1 MKIFITSLS
10 GGTGKT
16 VLAYNMAR
24 HSSKS
29 LLIDM
34 TSNRHL
40 SVIFN
45 TPMEG
50 SGYQTFQAG
59 HKNLDEL
66 IVKSDN
72 TSFLPRGA
80 EGEIKYES
88 LKEILAM
95 DGGGYDAI
103 IADFQAE
110 NTQKVLA
117 ICPFFD
123 IIIVP
128 MRCDVSVKAEVWLL
142 SKLKEAGIPIHIVPV
157 ILRNKSLDAKISTA
171 VRVDEK
177 KIRKNLPVNANSVF
191 TVEYEPEVHD
201 KTWQNQA
208 AEGKYAKV
216 ISIMMRYFAELKKDV
231 KIKS

>member
-1 MKIFITSLS
+1 MKILFSSLS

-24 HSSKS
+24 RFSKS
-29 LLIDM
+29 LLIDL
-34 TSNRHL
+34 TSNRHM

-66 IVKSDN
+66 LVKSDN
-72 TSFLPRGA
+72 ISFLPKGA
-80 EGEIKYES
+80 EGEIKNES
-88 LKEILAM
+88 LKEILNM
-95 DGGGYDAI
+95 DGGYDAI
-103 IADFQAE
+103 LVDFQAE
-110 NTQKVLA
+110 NTQNILA

-142 SKLKEAGIPIHIVPV
+142 SKLKEAGVPIHIVPV
-157 ILRNKSLDAKISTA
+157 ILRNKALDAKISTA
-171 VRVDEK
+171 VRVDEQ

-208 AEGKYAKV
+208 VEGKYAKV

-231 KIKS
+231 KIKN

>member
-1 MKIFITSLS
+1 MKILITSLS

-24 HSSKS
+24 RFSKS
-29 LLIDM
+29 LLIDL
-34 TSNRHL
+34 TSNRHM

-59 HKNLDEL
+59 YKNLDEL

-72 TSFLPRGA
+72 TSFLPKGA
-80 EGEIKYES
+80 EGDIKYES

-95 DGGGYDAI
+95 DGCGYDAI
-103 IADFQAE
+103 IVDFQAE

-123 IIIVP
+123 IVIIP
-128 MRCDVSVKAEVWLL
+128 IRCDVSVKAEVWLL
-142 SKLKEAGIPIHIVPV
+142 SKIKEAGLPIYVVPV
-157 ILRNKSLDAKISTA
+157 ILRNKSLDAKISIAT
-171 VRVDEK
+171 RVDEK
-177 KIRKNLPVNANSVF
+177 KIRKHLPVNANSIF
-191 TVEYEPEVHD
+191 TVEYDPEVHD
-201 KTWQNQA
+201 KTWQNQVV
-208 AEGKYAKV
+208 EGKYAKV
-216 ISIMMRYFAELKKDV
+216 VSIMIRHFAELKKDV
-231 KIKS
+231 KIKN

>member
-1 MKIFITSLS
+1 MKILITSLS

-16 VLAYNMAR
+16 VLAYNMSR
-24 HSSKS
+24 HFSKS
-29 LLIDM
+29 LLIDL
-34 TSNRHL
+34 TSNRHM

-45 TPMEG
+45 TPMDG

-59 HKNLDEL
+59 HKNIDEL

-72 TSFLPRGA
+72 ISFLPRGA

-88 LKEILAM
+88 LKEILDM
-95 DGGGYDAI
+95 DGGSYDSI
-103 IADFQAE
+103 IADFQAD

-117 ICPFFD
+117 ICPLFD
-123 IIIVP
+123 IIVVP

-142 SKLKEAGIPIHIVPV
+142 SKLKEAGVPIHIVPV
-157 ILRNKSLDAKISTA
+157 ILRNKSLDAKISIA

-191 TVEYEPEVHD
+191 TVDYDPDVHD

-208 AEGKYAKV
+208 DEKKYAKV
-216 ISIMMRYFAELKKDV
+216 ISIMKRYFAELKKDV
-231 KIKS
+231 KIKN

>member
-1 MKIFITSLS
+1 MKILITSLS

-16 VLAYNMAR
+16 VLAYNTAR
-24 HSSKS
+24 HFSKS
-29 LLIDM
+29 LLIDL
-34 TSNRHL
+34 TSNRHM

-72 TSFLPRGA
+72 ISFLPRGV
-80 EGEIKYES
+80 EGEIKHES

-95 DGGGYDAI
+95 SGYDAVI
-103 IADFQAE
+103 VDYQAE
-110 NTQKVLA
+110 NTQNILA

-123 IIIVP
+123 IVIVP

-142 SKLKEAGIPIHIVPV
+142 SKIKEAGLPIHVIPV
-157 ILRNKSLDAKISTA
+157 ILRNKALDAKISTA

-177 KIRKNLPVNANSVF
+177 KIRKNLPVNANLIF
-191 TVEYEPEVHD
+191 TMEYDPEIHD
-201 KTWQNQA
+201 KTWRNQA
-208 AEGKYAKV
+208 VEGKYAKV

-231 KIKS
+231 KIKN

>member
-1 MKIFITSLS
+1 MKILITSLS

-16 VLAYNMAR
+16 VMAYNMVR
-24 HSSKS
+24 HFSKS
-29 LLIDM
+29 LLIDL
-34 TSNRHL
+34 TSNRHM

-45 TPMEG
+45 TSMEG

-72 TSFLPRGA
+72 ISFLPKGA
-80 EGEIKYES
+80 EGDIKYES

-95 DGGGYDAI
+95 DGYDAI
-103 IADFQAE
+103 IVDFQAE

-117 ICPFFD
+117 ICPLFD
-123 IIIVP
+123 IVIIP
-128 MRCDVSVKAEVWLL
+128 IRCDVSVKAEVWLL
-142 SKLKEAGIPIHIVPV
+142 SKIKEAGLPIHVVPV

-171 VRVDEK
+171 SRVDEK
-177 KIRKNLPVNANSVF
+177 KIRKHLPVNANSIF
-191 TVEYEPEVHD
+191 TVEYDPEVHD

-208 AEGKYAKV
+208 VEGKYAK
-216 ISIMMRYFAELKKDV
+216 ILSIMMRYFAELKKDV
-231 KIKS
+231 KIKN

>member
-1 MKIFITSLS
+1 MKILITSLS

-24 HSSKS
+24 HFTKS
-29 LLIDM
+29 LLIDL
-34 TSNRHL
+34 TSNRHM

-72 TSFLPRGA
+72 ISFLPKGA
-80 EGEIKYES
+80 EGDIKYES

-95 DGGGYDAI
+95 DGYDAI
-103 IADFQAE
+103 IVDFQAE

-117 ICPFFD
+117 ICPLFD
-123 IIIVP
+123 IVIIP
-128 MRCDVSVKAEVWLL
+128 IRCDVSVKAEVWLL
-142 SKLKEAGIPIHIVPV
+142 IKIKEAGLPIHVVPV
-157 ILRNKSLDAKISTA
+157 ILRNKSLDAKISIA
-171 VRVDEK
+171 SRVDEK
-177 KIRKNLPVNANSVF
+177 KIRKHLSVNANSIF
-191 TVEYEPEVHD
+191 TVEYDPEVHD
-201 KTWQNQA
+201 KTWQNQTV
-208 AEGKYAKV
+208 EGKYAK
-216 ISIMMRYFAELKKDV
+216 ILSIMMRYFAELKKDV
-231 KIKS
+231 KIKN

>member
-1 MKIFITSLS
+1 MKILITSLT

-16 VLAYNMAR
+16 VLAYNMACR
-24 HSSKS
+24 FSKS
-29 LLIDM
+29 LLIDL
-34 TSNRHL
+34 TSNRQM

-66 IVKSDN
+66 LVKSDN
-72 TSFLPRGA
+72 ISFLPKGA
-80 EGEIKYES
+80 EGEIKHES
-88 LKEILAM
+88 LKEILNM
-95 DGGGYDAI
+95 DGGYDAI
-103 IADFQAE
+103 IVDFQAE
-110 NTQKVLA
+110 NTQNILA

-142 SKLKEAGIPIHIVPV
+142 SKLKEAGVPIHIVPV
-157 ILRNKSLDAKISTA
+157 ILRNKALDAKVSTA
-171 VRVDEK
+171 VRVDEQ
-177 KIRKNLPVNANSVF
+177 KIRKNLPVNTNSVF

-208 AEGKYAKV
+208 VEGKYAKI

-231 KIKS
+231 KN

>member
-1 MKIFITSLS
+1 MKILITSLS

-24 HSSKS
+24 RFSKS
-29 LLIDM
+29 LLIDL
-34 TSNRHL
+34 TSNRHM

-66 IVKSDN
+66 LVKSDN
-72 TSFLPRGA
+72 ISFLPKGA
-80 EGEIKYES
+80 EGEIKHES

-95 DGGGYDAI
+95 SGYDAVI
-103 IADFQAE
+103 VDYQAE
-110 NTQKVLA
+110 NTQNILE

-123 IIIVP
+123 IVIVP

-142 SKLKEAGIPIHIVPV
+142 SKIKDAGLPIHVVPV
-157 ILRNKSLDAKISTA
+157 ILRNKVLDAKISTA

-191 TVEYEPEVHD
+191 TMEYEPEVHD

-208 AEGKYAKV
+208 VEGKYAKV
-216 ISIMMRYFAELKKDV
+216 ISIMMRYFAELKKDA
-231 KIKS
+231 KIKN

>member
-1 MKIFITSLS
+1 MKILISSLT

-16 VLAYNMAR
+16 VLAFNIACR
-24 HSSKS
+24 FSKS
-29 LLIDM
+29 LLIDL
-34 TSNRHL
+34 TSNRQM

-66 IVKSDN
+66 LVKSDN
-72 TSFLPRGA
+72 MSFLPKGA

-88 LKEILAM
+88 LKEILNM
-95 DGGGYDAI
+95 DGGYDAI
-103 IADFQAE
+103 IVDFKAE
-110 NTQKVLA
+110 NTQNILA

-142 SKLKEAGIPIHIVPV
+142 SKLKEAGVPIHIVPV
-157 ILRNKSLDAKISTA
+157 ILRNKALDAKVSTA
-171 VRVDEK
+171 VRVDEQ
-177 KIRKNLPVNANSVF
+177 KIRKNLPVNTNSVF
-191 TVEYEPEVHD
+191 TVEYEAEVHD

-216 ISIMMRYFAELKKDV
+216 ISIMMRYFAELKKAV
-231 KIKS
+231 KN

>member
-1 MKIFITSLS
+1 MKILITSLS

-24 HSSKS
+24 HFTKS
-29 LLIDM
+29 LLIDL
-34 TSNRHL
+34 TSNRHM

-72 TSFLPRGA
+72 ISFLPKGA
-80 EGEIKYES
+80 EGDIKYES

-95 DGGGYDAI
+95 DGYDAI
-103 IADFQAE
+103 IVDFQAE

-117 ICPFFD
+117 ICPLFD
-123 IIIVP
+123 IVIIP
-128 MRCDVSVKAEVWLL
+128 IRCDVSVKAEVWLL
-142 SKLKEAGIPIHIVPV
+142 IKIKEAGLPIHVVPV
-157 ILRNKSLDAKISTA
+157 ILRNKSLDAKISIA
-171 VRVDEK
+171 SRVDEK
-177 KIRKNLPVNANSVF
+177 KIRKHLPVNANSIF
-191 TVEYEPEVHD
+191 TVEYDPEVHD
-201 KTWQNQA
+201 KTWQNQTV
-208 AEGKYAKV
+208 EGKYAK
-216 ISIMMRYFAELKKDV
+216 ILSIMMRYFAELKKDV
-231 KIKS
+231 KIKN